1 MTGQTAVNIDT
12 ADRLAEALPMYI
24 AVVVGLAL
32 LLLMVVFRSILVPLK
47 AAAGFLLSIAASLG
61 ITVWIF
67 QDGNL
72 SGLFDVA
79 AAGPLVSFLPIL
91 LIGILFGLAMD
102 YEVFLVSR
110 MRERFV
116 HSGDAQGRG
125 RPGLHRQRPRGDRGG
140 HDHDG
145 RLRRLHPVAGP
156 DHQVDRPV
164 AGGRASW
171 PTRSSS
177 G

>member
-116 HSGDAQGRG
+116 HSGDAQ
-125 RPGLHRQRPRGDRGG
+125 DA
-140 HDHDG
+140 
-145 RLRRLHPVAGP
+145 VS
-156 DHQVDRPV
+156 
-164 AGGRASW
+164 RAT
-171 PTRSSS
+171 PTAAAW
-177 G
+177 